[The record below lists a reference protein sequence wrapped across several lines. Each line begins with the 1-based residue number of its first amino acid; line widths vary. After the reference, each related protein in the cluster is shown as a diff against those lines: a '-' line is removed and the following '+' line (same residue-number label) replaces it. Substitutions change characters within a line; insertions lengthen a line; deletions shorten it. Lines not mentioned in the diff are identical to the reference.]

1 MSARDNI
8 THPGIVEQISKDSIF
23 VKILAMSACS
33 SCHAKGMCSIA
44 EVEEKVIEVKKDP
57 KRDLNE
63 GQEVTVA
70 MQKSLGGKAV
80 FLGYILPFLV
90 LMGVLILVLSLTGN
104 EGIAGL
110 SAILI
115 LIPYYWLLYIFRDKL
130 KRTFSF
136 KIMYERNASI

>member
-8 THPGIVEQISKDSIF
+8 THPGIVEQISGDSIY

-44 EVEEKVIEVKKDP
+44 EVEEKVIEIKKDP
-57 KRDLNE
+57 KRNLNE

-115 LIPYYWLLYIFRDKL
+115 LIPYYWLLYIYRDKL

-136 KIMYERNASI
+136 KIL